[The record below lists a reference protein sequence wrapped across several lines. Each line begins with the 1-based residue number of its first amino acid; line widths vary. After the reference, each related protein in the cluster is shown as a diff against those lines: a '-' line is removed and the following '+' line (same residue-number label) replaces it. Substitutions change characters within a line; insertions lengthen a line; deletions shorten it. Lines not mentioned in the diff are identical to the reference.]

1 LLLFATALSHSKR
14 ARWSLG
20 IWRDTYT
27 KTELSSD
34 DRIPLGLG
42 LCRAIA
48 CLPDDMCLA
57 SFESMVSPTL
67 ECLESL
73 SQSVAV
79 AQEEADHSKQLAKI
93 AGEICVLSEIS
104 REFSSTGSIDVSMQS
119 GDPSLPV
126 EKRDGFAE
134 PVLSTIRR
142 RAWSRIAQVASSHCD
157 DEVSVQYS

>member
-1 LLLFATALSHSKR
+1 MQCGSA
-14 ARWSLG
+14 G

-27 KTELSSD
+27 KTELSCN

-42 LCRAIA
+42 LCRAIS
-48 CLPDDMCLA
+48 CLPNDMQLA

-79 AQEEADHSKQLAKI
+79 AQNEASRSKQLARI
-93 AGEICVLSEIS
+93 AGEIRVLSEIS
-104 REFSSTGSIDVSMQS
+104 REFSNIGSADVSMMQS

-126 EKRDGFAE
+126 ERRDGIAE

-157 DEVSVQYS
+157 DEVSQCF